1 MATFNVFGA
10 TNKKDIRV
18 GYIDSKK
25 GLVEGV
31 TICDANSYAKLNPGT
46 QFIFRNRQEIQYLNI
61 NEVNALEPEDL
72 GLETPKK
79 SCQGYESTPP
89 KLTPQE
95 CGKAKAYF
103 YGGAGIGVKGTP
115 IIGQDGGLMAVVL
128 TSGGFGYQYPPITE
142 VKDDCGTAGAAVVRS
157 IIGEQVSTVEVY
169 DNEED
174 FEEYDSNHETCPP
187 APPKVINRNAAGK
200 VTGEFNPRDYT
211 NPEEVDDPIRREILQ
226 YQERLRA
233 VKKPFWSTRMNPPLN
248 VVGGG
253 RNDRTK
259 YDVRHYAW
267 GGSKVTTSPP
277 ANSKEFV
284 DVKMNVLTE
293 GGHGRGMLFNF
304 TSEDGTHKFTIKA
317 DNFKEERKISIT
329 QKVKRN
335 TLYKVVAEGQYDG
348 AGVEQGLVG
357 SFGRDA
363 KEIKAKGGGK
373 KATGDTI
380 FCDFAKSANDNDDL
394 QVQVTRGKF
403 TAKNRDEIKGH
414 DTYELEYIFGD
425 NSAFK
430 PKTKEV
436 IEDTFMNRYAISPVP
451 PSNVPGSD
459 FSGQLYTFEWEES
472 FPYSGEYTFRAMGDN
487 TCDVYLD
494 NRKVMSVNR
503 FKGGPDKLKKVV
515 GAGVHKIRVDL
526 FNIPQDIKETV
537 VTQPPLEIDAADNEH
552 EIVYID
558 LHPKNKKLKVSNNR
572 REIKFVDG
580 DGSDTNSKLKILE
593 GDVVFS
599 RDGKK
604 LIGGGTVKIRFEWN
618 DDPNNAGIAVRQV
631 RIRGGKLLGSNRGSK
646 DEKGQDTDTFTLPR
660 PDRST
665 RLASNSDKGVRER
678 TVFTTRDFIDKAD
691 RPLWKTN
698 YTAAPEGDFVNYY
711 GISPFDI
718 QSNEARSDDF
728 AGSHTI
734 RWNDLNFPVDG
745 NYGIEVA
752 VDDNVTL
759 RFIDRTG
766 NETII
771 EKKGFTGPTER
782 GGKGTGVSTT
792 IQNFKAGKYRL
803 VADLYQRPGKSLA
816 GGNPMVLAVKV
827 KTFFVKKTKKVK
839 LSWQQ
844 NPMGAAVTIVA
855 PPVPSPELPI
865 PKAPGRCPN
874 NPFWTSRFPGASNY
888 WYPVI
893 VPKRWGKFM
902 NRYAISPLPPLA
914 KRSTD
919 GGGVVY
925 QTTWDL
931 DVPYSGFFGLKAT
944 ADNGGRILIDGQE
957 VMRGGLGYGS
967 GGIRGGSRGVRHFK
981 DDPST
986 PKKVFISQG
995 KHKITV
1001 EVRNEDTEERQAYK
1015 QKIFHTADWVVSQT
1029 PPISVPKQCE
1039 ATIVYKGL
1047 HPRNK
1052 KLKVSGNKKRIDF
1065 SDGDGKFNDSHFEI
1079 KSGDA
1084 VFSNDGK
1091 KLIGTKAKL
1100 EFGYYE
1106 DPGGSNGEAINS
1118 ISIGKINWDKKQ
1130 KPGSK
1135 YKTAKEA
1142 YDAGDIRGL
1151 SDFAKTIIV
1160 GPSWRFFPEYLQ
1172 APGLFKQSK
1181 GVFDR
1186 VSDSGTSYWQVDKDD
1201 DEQGFV
1207 PLGRPDFDESG
1218 KVSKTVDI
1226 CAVSGGGQIKETPNQ
1241 IKSGTA
1247 LLTGTAKDGVTYEG
1261 PALAS
1266 YRKGSLGPFI
1276 TPAYTSDEQYLAEFQ
1291 GTTWKMVWKDVNF
1304 PQQGRYT
1311 IQVQAD
1317 DIAKLRIDGREV
1329 AESRFKQG
1337 LKSFDVDVTA
1347 GKKTLEIELFNQG
1360 VNIGPFSTNPTVV
1373 AARIDYNGT
1382 RGTGKSK
1389 SWDDNPMGIS
1399 AELIPPPCPKEVGGK
1414 GVITQVIVDDPGN
1427 GFDTPP
1433 LGPPPPDAQPDPDAP
1448 AVVPVAL
1455 QLIGVDI
1462 VQPGINIRCGLDP
1475 IVIEP
1480 SNGAELSYDCGTF
1493 GQPTKINVDKPGF
1506 FVQPPEIRIITE
1518 TGIPPTFRPQFEVI
1532 IDPIGV
1538 PDDQLIQVTDLPGIK
1553 RTGFVNGRSYFGAV
1567 YYEDGLKFAGF
1578 FATVGE
1584 PVRVYDT
1591 LQESIDAQVTTP
1603 PSAIQRQGT
1612 DITSNDPRLNIPN
1625 TPDEIV

>member
-79 SCQGYESTPP
+79 SCQGYEQDPGP
-89 KLTPQE
+89 RLTPQE

-115 IIGQDGGLMAVVL
+115 IVGQDGGLMAVVL

-157 IIGEQVSTVEVY
+157 VIGEQVSTVEVY

-373 KATGDTI
+373 KVTGNTI
-380 FCDFAKSANDNDDL
+380 FCDFAKSNNDNDDL
-394 QVQVTRGKF
+394 QVQVTQGKF

-430 PKTKEV
+430 PETKEV

-580 DGSDTNSKLKILE
+580 DGSDTNSRLKILE

-604 LIGGGTVKIRFEWN
+604 LIGGGTVKIRFEWD
-618 DDPNNAGIAVRQV
+618 DDPNDAGIAVRQV

-803 VADLYQRPGKSLA
+803 VADLYQRSGKSLA

-1015 QKIFHTADWVVSQT
+1015 QKIFHTADWAVSQ
-1029 PPISVPKQCE
+1029 SVTE
-1039 ATIVYKGL
+1039 VRGKGEHKIIYIGL
-1047 HPRNK
+1047 SPVNK
-1052 KLKVSGNKKRIDF
+1052 KLDVSKDGSSIKFYDR
-1065 SDGDGKFNDSHFEI
+1065 DGDDQNARLEI
-1079 KSGDA
+1079 LEGDF
-1084 VFSNDGK
+1084 VFSRDGK
-1091 KLIGTKAKL
+1091 KLIGNGIIKIKFTWDD
-1100 EFGYYE
+1100 
-1106 DPGGSNGEAINS
+1106 DPKSDGLAVEKIRITSADGKESRLLGSNRDI
-1118 ISIGKINWDKKQ
+1118 KKD
-1130 KPGSK
+1130 KPGQD
-1135 YKTAKEA
+1135 T
-1142 YDAGDIRGL
+1142 D
-1151 SDFAKTIIV
+1151 TV
-1160 GPSWRFFPEYLQ
+1160 N
-1172 APGLFKQSK
+1172 
-1181 GVFDR
+1181 
-1186 VSDSGTSYWQVDKDD
+1186 
-1201 DEQGFV
+1201 
-1207 PLGRPDFDESG
+1207 LGR
-1218 KVSKTVDI
+1218 
-1226 CAVSGGGQIKETPNQ
+1226 AVSETVV
-1241 IKSGTA
+1241 KGGTA
-1247 LLTGTAKDGVTYEG
+1247 LTTGTAKDGVTYEG
-1261 PALAS
+1261 PSLAS
-1266 YRKGSLGPFI
+1266 YRKGSLGPSI

-1291 GTTWKMVWKDVNF
+1291 GTTWNMVWKGVNF

-1311 IQVQAD
+1311 IQVEAD

-1329 AESRFKQG
+1329 AGISGFRQG
-1337 LKSFDVDVTA
+1337 VKSFDVDVTA

-1360 VNIGPFSTNPTVV
+1360 VNPGPFSTNPTVV

-1414 GVITQVIVDDPGN
+1414 GVITEVIVDDPGN

-1448 AVVPVAL
+1448 TVVPVAL
-1455 QLIGVDI
+1455 QLKSVDI
-1462 VQPGINIRCGLDP
+1462 VQPGINMRCGLDP

-1480 SNGAELSYDCGTF
+1480 SNGAELSYDCDTF
-1493 GQPTKINVDKPGF
+1493 GRPTKINVDRPGF

-1518 TGIPPTFRPQFEVI
+1518 TGIPPVFRPQFEVI

-1591 LQESIDAQVTTP
+1591 LQESIDTQVTTP

-1612 DITSNDPRLNIPN
+1612 DITANDPRLNIPN